1 MSIAVSW
8 WEGLWRKI
16 KQERGLRLIDD
27 GWGGYVES
35 DIGEIHERGEG
46 LAMWTYGA
54 RSFEEERPASAKS
67 LMYEHSW
74 CE

>member
-8 WEGLWRKI
+8 WKGLQRKI
-16 KQERGLRLIDD
+16 KQERGLRLIG
-27 GWGGYVES
+27 GWGRYLES
-35 DIGEIHERGEG
+35 DIGERHERGEG
-46 LAMWTYGA
+46 FAPWTYGA
-54 RSFEEERPASAKS
+54 RSLEEERPASAKS